1 MLSPI
6 TLIPLHIDIN
16 VIVLSKILEL
26 RLALTKN
33 GDPYYLAKETENKI
47 KTQEDVTNTQEE
59 GLKTKKNAKSPLN
72 FLPPVFCP
80 IFFCKM
86 LFSPP

>member
-6 TLIPLHIDIN
+6 TLIPLHFNII

-26 RLALTKN
+26 ILALTKN
-33 GDPYYLAKETENKI
+33 GDPCYLAKETEKKI

-59 GLKTKKNAKSPLN
+59 KFKAQDKKFQKQEKKTKAKHN
-72 FLPPVFCP
+72 N
-80 IFFCKM
+80 
-86 LFSPP
+86 